1 MIATARLQRKRLVQR
16 HGDAGNAQKENG
28 VSPSSRETVH
38 GNHLFTDSKECK
50 RVDDFDNRTLL
61 KQRKEKKNPLRC
73 LLLLLLQA
81 TERKSHA
88 YHWGLLI
95 SVLTGCDFGTCPSF
109 TSVCS
114 GDK

>member
-1 MIATARLQRKRLVQR
+1 MTATARLQRKRLVQR

-61 KQRKEKKNPLRC
+61 TEKRKKESSSLFAAAAAAAAREGEKEPCLPLGVVDLR
-73 LLLLLLQA
+73 LD
-81 TERKSHA
+81 R
-88 YHWGLLI
+88 
-95 SVLTGCDFGTCPSF
+95 V
-109 TSVCS
+109 
-114 GDK
+114 